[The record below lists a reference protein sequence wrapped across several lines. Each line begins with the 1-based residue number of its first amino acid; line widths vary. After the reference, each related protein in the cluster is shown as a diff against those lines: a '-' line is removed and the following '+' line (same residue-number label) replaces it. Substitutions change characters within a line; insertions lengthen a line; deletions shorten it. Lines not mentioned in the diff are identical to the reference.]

1 MKVIFADAHG
11 PVRGKAQMSPNLG
24 LLYLASYLRSRVENV
39 ESTYIPQN
47 WELVEHMALI
57 EETRPD
63 IYAMSFTSY
72 GARVAYD
79 SIGKLKEKFPNLLI
93 VCGGP
98 HPSSAAK
105 DLLTK
110 TPADLCVLG
119 EGEETFAEIVRKG
132 DTLMD
137 ELDSIQGIAYLD
149 DKGEYKETMPRPL
162 IDDLDTIP
170 FPRRDLINESDYTGS
185 AVRRGIPDTEMII
198 TRGCPLRC
206 VFCANPVFRVKGG
219 ALYRTRSPESI
230 AEEVDMLYKMGY
242 RELYLHSD
250 ELNIRIDWS
259 IEVCKAIAALG
270 HDDLYLQ
277 ANLRVV
283 PMTEELAIWLRKAN
297 FWMVRYGIESASERV
312 LKGIKK
318 SMSTEKTERAL
329 HLMNEQGI
337 KAYGFFMM
345 FQIWEDKEGNLE
357 YETVEEVNQSV
368 RYIRELWRKDLLHYM
383 AWSVAIPVQG
393 AEMYDIAL
401 RHKIIDE
408 SYYPD
413 EKWLVYDKLP
423 HVSQKEYA
431 SIIRRG
437 RFVQGAMALRN
448 GSINWSNWSGLK
460 VKAKDLLFGEQT
472 Q

>member
-1 MKVIFADAHG
+1 MKIILADAHG

-39 ESTYIPQN
+39 ELKYIPQN
-47 WELVEHMALI
+47 WELDSHIELI
-57 EETRPD
+57 EEMQPD

-72 GARVAYD
+72 GAKVAYD
-79 SIGKLKEKFPNLLI
+79 SIWKLKERFPHLTI

-98 HPSSAAK
+98 HPSSAAR

-119 EGEETFAEIVRKG
+119 EGEETFAEIVRQG
-132 DTLMD
+132 DSLMD
-137 ELDSIQGIAYLD
+137 NLESIQGIAYLD
-149 DKGEYKETMPRPL
+149 ENRLYKQTLPRPL

-170 FPRRDLINESDYTGS
+170 FPSRDLINESDYTGS
-185 AVRRGIPDTEMII
+185 ALRKGIPDTEIII

-230 AEEVDMLYKMGY
+230 AQEIDMLYKMGY

-259 IEVCKAIAALG
+259 VEVCKAIAALG
-270 HDDLYLQ
+270 HKDLYLQ

-283 PMTEELAIWLRKAN
+283 PMTQELAIWLRKAN

-318 SMSTEKTERAL
+318 TMSIEKTERAL
-329 HLMNEQGI
+329 HLMREQGI
-337 KAYGFFMM
+337 KSYGFFMM
-345 FQIWEDKEGNLE
+345 FQIWEDKEGNFD
-357 YETVEEVNQSV
+357 YETVDEVNQSV

-401 RHKIIDE
+401 RHDIIDD

-413 EKWLVYDKLP
+413 EKWLAYDRLP
-423 HVSQKEYA
+423 YVSKNEYS

-437 RFVQGAMALRN
+437 RLLQGAMAFRN
-448 GSINWSNWSGLK
+448 GSINWGNWSGLK